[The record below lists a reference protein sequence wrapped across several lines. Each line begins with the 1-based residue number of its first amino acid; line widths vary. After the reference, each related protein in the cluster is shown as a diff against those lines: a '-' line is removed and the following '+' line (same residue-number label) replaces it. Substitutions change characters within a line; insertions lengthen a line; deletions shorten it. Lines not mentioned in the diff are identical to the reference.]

1 MAQALNK
8 LTNFGGIDG
17 PVLTVV
23 MDGVGLA
30 PDTISNAVAGAYTPT
45 LDMLME
51 KYPMV
56 SLKAHGTAVGLPSD
70 DDMGNS
76 EVGHNALGAG
86 QVFAQGAKLVSNS
99 IESGKM
105 FTSDTWQAIVS
116 NVKTSGGV
124 LHFLGLFSDG
134 NVHSHIDHLKAMIVR
149 AKEEGVSTVRVH
161 ILIDGRDVGETSALD
176 YILPFED
183 FLASLRT
190 ADFDIKIASGGGRMK
205 ITMDRYEADW
215 SMVERG
221 WQTHV
226 LGEGR
231 QFASAAEAVETYRKE
246 LGVIDQDLPAFVIAE
261 NGAPVGT
268 INDGDSVIF
277 YNFRGDRSIEI
288 SKAFDAPAG
297 EFDKFERVRVPAVVY
312 AGMLEYDGDL
322 HIPSRYLV
330 SPPEITNT
338 MSEYLTLTGVKQLA
352 ISETQKY
359 GHVTYFWNGN
369 RSGKFSEELETYIEI
384 PSDVVPFEQRP
395 WMKCAEITDK
405 LIECIE
411 SGEYD
416 YLRVNFPNGD
426 MVGHTGSL
434 LATRCSM
441 EALDLQL
448 ARILKAVD
456 KAGGVALITAD
467 HGNAD
472 EMYEMDKKTKLPK
485 ADKNGNY
492 KAKTSHTLNPVP
504 CIIYDNVTN
513 GAYTVKA
520 DEGNFGLAN
529 VAATMVNL
537 MGYEAPDMW
546 EESIIDVK

>member
-297 EFDKFERVRVPAVVY
+297 EFDKFDRVRVPAVVY

-411 SGEYD
+411 SGEYK

-537 MGYEAPDMW
+537 MGYEAPAMW

>member
-1 MAQALNK
+1 MKTLQK
-8 LTNFGGIDG
+8 LKNFDGVKG
-17 PVLTVV
+17 PVLTIV

-30 PDTISNAVAGAYTPT
+30 PEGPGNAVKSAYTPN
-45 LDMLME
+45 LDMLMAN
-51 KYPMV
+51 YPHV
-56 SLKAHGTAVGLPSD
+56 ALKAHGTAVGLPSD

-105 FTSDTWQAIVS
+105 FEGATWKELIA
-116 NVKTSGGV
+116 NVKATGGV

-134 NVHSHIDHLKAMIVR
+134 NVHSHIDHLKAMITE
-149 AKEEGVSTVRVH
+149 AKKEGVKTVRIH
-161 ILIDGRDVGETSALD
+161 TLLDGRDVGETSALE
-176 YILPFED
+176 YIDPFED
-183 FLASLRT
+183 FLKGLNDAG
-190 ADFDIKIASGGGRMK
+190 FDAAIASGGGRMT
-205 ITMDRYEADW
+205 ITMDRYEANW
-215 SMVERG
+215 KMVELG
-221 WQTHV
+221 WHTHV

-231 QFASAAEAVETYRKE
+231 QFASAAEAVKTYRE
-246 LGVIDQDLPAFVIAE
+246 ETHAIDQDLPPFVIAKD
-261 NGAPVGT
+261 GKPVGT

-288 SKAFDAPAG
+288 SKAFDGGA
-297 EFDKFERVRVPAVVY
+297 EFDKFDRVRVPKVVY

-322 HIPSRYLV
+322 HIPKKYLV
-330 SPPEITNT
+330 NPPEITNT
-338 MSEYLTLTGVKQLA
+338 MSEYLAGTGVSQLA
-352 ISETQKY
+352 ISETQKF

-369 RSGKFSEELETYIEI
+369 KSGKFSEKLETYIEV

-405 LIECIE
+405 LIECLE
-411 SGEYD
+411 SGKYR

-434 LATRCSM
+434 AATRCSM

-448 ARILKAVD
+448 GRILPVLD
-456 KAGGVALITAD
+456 RLGGAALITAD

-472 EMYEMDKKTKLPK
+472 EMYEIDKKTGEPK
-485 ADKNGNY
+485 KDKNGKY
-492 KAKTSHTLNPVP
+492 KAKTSHTLNKVP
-504 CIIYDNVTN
+504 CIIYDNTEAKN
-513 GAYTVKA
+513 HYEMKP
-520 DEGNFGLAN
+520 DEGKFGLSD

-537 MGYEAPDMW
+537 MGYEAPSMW
-546 EESIIDVK
+546 DESLIKVK